1 MQHLLFTRGILA
13 VQLPGAG
20 VQVTERHTILDAL
33 QMFSRLLDNTLEI
46 LRAYLG
52 PGGLYRRVD
61 LLLRGAMLS
70 LEAHTS
76 IPRNPLPGGEGTTG

>member
-1 MQHLLFTRGILA
+1 VGNPMEHLPFTRGIFA

-20 VQVTERHTILDAL
+20 VQVTERHTIVDAL
-33 QMFSRLLDNTLEI
+33 YMLSCLLDNPLEI

-70 LEAHTS
+70 LEAHTF
-76 IPRNPLPGGEGTTG
+76 PL